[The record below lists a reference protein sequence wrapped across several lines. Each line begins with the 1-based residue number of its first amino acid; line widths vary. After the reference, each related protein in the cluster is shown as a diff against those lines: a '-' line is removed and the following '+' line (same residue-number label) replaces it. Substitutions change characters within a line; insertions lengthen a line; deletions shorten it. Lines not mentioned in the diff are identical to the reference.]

1 MKNLFT
7 YFIILLCVSSH
18 ISIAQQV
25 DRYANGYFFHNNA
38 LPSKTVITYNDIE
51 GSPYLYKE
59 FSDAIIYSIDTQ
71 AVKLPLRYNIYTNEM
86 EYQLDGN
93 TYTIGNPSI
102 INKIMLG
109 EHVFVYLKFI
119 GKGGYFE
126 LLETGKCFLVQK
138 RAIKYNPPEAPKA
151 VVGSTI
157 PPKFT
162 KETDV
167 YYTILNDSTPV
178 KVENMKSL
186 LNTLSDQKT
195 SLENFIEKEKIKNVK
210 RENLI
215 QIIKYYNSL

>member
-1 MKNLFT
+1 M
-7 YFIILLCVSSH
+7 
-18 ISIAQQV
+18 
-25 DRYANGYFFHNNA
+25 
-38 LPSKTVITYNDIE
+38 
-51 GSPYLYKE
+51 
-59 FSDAIIYSIDTQ
+59 
-71 AVKLPLRYNIYTNEM
+71 
-86 EYQLDGN
+86 
-93 TYTIGNPSI
+93 
-102 INKIMLG
+102 
-109 EHVFVYLKFI
+109 
-119 GKGGYFE
+119 
-126 LLETGKCFLVQK
+126 ETGKCFLVQK

>member
-7 YFIILLCVSSH
+7 YLIILFCLTSQ
-18 ISIAQQV
+18 ISIAQV
-25 DRYANGYFFHNNA
+25 DSYADGYFFHRNS
-38 LPSKTVITYNDIE
+38 LPTKIVITYNDIE
-51 GSPYLYKE
+51 GSPYLYEE
-59 FSDAIIYSIDTQ
+59 FSDAIIYSRDTQ

-86 EYQLDGN
+86 EYQLDGT
-93 TYTIGNPSI
+93 TYTIGNPFI
-102 INKIMLG
+102 INKIILG
-109 EHVFVYLKFI
+109 EQVFVYLKFI

-138 RAIKYNPPEAPKA
+138 MSIKYNPPEGPKA
-151 VVGSTI
+151 IQGTNI

-162 KETDV
+162 KEPDE
-167 YYTILNDSTPV
+167 YYIILNDSTPI
-178 KVENMKSL
+178 KVENLKSL
-186 LNTLSDQKT
+186 LNALSDQKT